1 MRVALTTQSITGC
14 EIGQIHYSEARTL
27 KEVLVFAL
35 KDISALTPFL
45 HFLHIKPQGALS

>member
-1 MRVALTTQSITGC
+1 
-14 EIGQIHYSEARTL
+14 
-27 KEVLVFAL
+27 VFAL